1 MFIVL
6 QLFTDMSLL
15 YVSVKTKETNQ
26 TTNESQSQSV
36 VEIVTVAEPASE
48 ELVEAVVY

>member
-1 MFIVL
+1 ML

-36 VEIVTVAEPASE
+36 VEIVTVAGPASE